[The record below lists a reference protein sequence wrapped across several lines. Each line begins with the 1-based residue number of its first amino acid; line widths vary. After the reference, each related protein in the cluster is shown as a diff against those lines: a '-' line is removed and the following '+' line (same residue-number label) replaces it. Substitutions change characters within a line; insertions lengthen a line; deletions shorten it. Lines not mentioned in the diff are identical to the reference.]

1 MLKSLPITALVP
13 SPTNP
18 RTHFDNDKLRE
29 LGESLKVLG
38 QLQPIVVRKMPLTVV
53 PAEKLEH
60 GHDDYFEIV
69 CGHRRYLA
77 LEIAKLETAQALVR
91 ELSDR
96 DVLEAQIVENGQRE
110 DIHPME
116 ECIGFG
122 RILENPEYKALPDP
136 VQTLADKIGKSK
148 SYVYQRLKLSD
159 LTEESRKEFEAGE
172 FSSGHAILVARLTPK
187 DQYDAIT
194 YLCFETDWKNVAG
207 VNGHY
212 RGTRLNQGKSVR
224 DLARWIT
231 NQKGSDLT
239 KVAWS
244 RDSLTLLPQAGS
256 CAQCEKRENDLCLDK
271 ACFEKKQNAHVHAS
285 VQEVQSTGTEPLLIS
300 AQWSTDLKGVLTNE
314 DYKVVEKED
323 PNAVPAIW
331 VESGRNDVPIG
342 EVVYVVPQSKESGKQ
357 AKPQWQ
363 IDAEEKSKRERL
375 NAKIELHARTEAVNH
390 IAGSIPEVWGMNDNH
405 LLRAM
410 ALRFVV
416 NNTEKA
422 MDETLL
428 ALGCDEW
435 KEDYHSGSNAIKE
448 TDRSPTVKRWLEC
461 LSGIDLVRAF
471 FRIAAVLELKVNEYS
486 CPDPIIINC
495 FADVTLVDLDFLRR
509 EAKDKFTPAAKK
521 SKAPKVVPVQ
531 TSASTKESEDPA
543 WNLKQQE
550 IVELTPEGP
559 QAKTV
564 EETDAHALA
573 LAVELASEQIAAQER
588 GDRVPDNLSEA
599 VKDPIAEDANLDQA
613 AEPVVG
619 IPATE
624 ELLSTQEQTL
634 VTALLECGYDNDMTR
649 SYLAELRAQNPDP
662 EAYADAVR
670 EETDVWCVNAHDT
683 PPTRAALDAT
693 LQADIDRRAA
703 ILANTAASAEQ
714 NPERGE

>member
-1 MLKSLPITALVP
+1 MLKSLPLSALVP

-18 RTHFDNDKLRE
+18 RTHFDTDKLQE

-38 QLQPIVVRKMPLTVV
+38 QLQPIVVRKMPITVV

-136 VQTLADKIGKSK
+136 VQTLAEKIGKSK

-159 LTEESRKEFEAGE
+159 LTEESRKEFEAGQ
-172 FSSGHAILVARLTPK
+172 FSSGHAILIARLTPK

-194 YLCFETDWKNVAG
+194 FLCYETEWKNVAG
-207 VNGHY
+207 VSGHY
-212 RGTRLNQGKSVR
+212 RGSRCNQNESVR

-239 KVAWS
+239 KVAWC
-244 RDSLTLLPQAGS
+244 RDSLSLLPQAGS

-300 AQWSTDLKGVLTNE
+300 TKWSTDLKGVLTSE
-314 DYKVVEKED
+314 DYKVVAKED
-323 PNAVPAIW
+323 PNAVPAVR
-331 VESGRNDVPIG
+331 VEAGQYDVSLG
-342 EVVYVVPQSKESGKQ
+342 EVVYVVPRSKESGKQ
-357 AKPQWQ
+357 AKTQWQ

-375 NAKIELHARTEAVNH
+375 KAKIELHARTEAVAH

-428 ALGCDEW
+428 ALGCDQWQDEYSGGSRNTD
-435 KEDYHSGSNAIKE
+435 KEAF
-448 TDRSPTVKRWLEC
+448 RSPTVKRWLEC

-486 CPDPIIINC
+486 CPDPIMIGV
-495 FADVTLVDLDFLRR
+495 FADVTMVDLDFLRR
-509 EAKDKFTPAAKK
+509 EAKDKFTPATKK
-521 SKAPKVVPVQ
+521 SKPPKPAEVQ
-531 TSASTKESEDPA
+531 TSAST
-543 WNLKQQE
+543 
-550 IVELTPEGP
+550 
-559 QAKTV
+559 
-564 EETDAHALA
+564 
-573 LAVELASEQIAAQER
+573 
-588 GDRVPDNLSEA
+588 
-599 VKDPIAEDANLDQA
+599 KDPIAEDANLDQA
-613 AEPVVG
+613 AEPVPE
-619 IPATE
+619 IPQTE
-624 ELLSTQEQTL
+624 ELLSPEEQTL

-662 EAYADAVR
+662 EDYADAVR

-714 NPERGE
+714 NPVGVE